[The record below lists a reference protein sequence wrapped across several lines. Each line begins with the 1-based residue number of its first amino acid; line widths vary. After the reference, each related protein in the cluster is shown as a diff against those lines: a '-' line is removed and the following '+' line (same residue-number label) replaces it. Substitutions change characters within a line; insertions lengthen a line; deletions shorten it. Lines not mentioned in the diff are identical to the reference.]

1 MTSLISGT
9 VLSAAQSA
17 RRRLLADDL
26 AGWDPYDGLTSPLF
40 RLPGLRSSWLVR
52 FGAQQVILRA
62 PFNLRPL
69 LRIEPQVNAVTVA
82 LYLQG
87 LVDLAAVGVV
97 LRDRALAEID
107 LRVAELERMRSDGS
121 GACWGYPFPWEGRR
135 HRMPAGTPTVVATSI
150 VVNALF
156 RVWRFTGHEAAGA
169 LVRDS
174 ARFVLEDLPT
184 VVDDDSGL
192 CWAYSPVDDN
202 AVLNA
207 TLKGS
212 RLLAQAVAAGFPERD
227 RALRAAHRSAWFV
240 AAHAEASGRLPYAVL
255 GDARTWAD
263 NFHTGYV
270 LECFDEYRE
279 LTGDHSFDATIARAS
294 QYYASSFF
302 ADDGTPRYYD
312 DRDGRLDPT
321 AAGQAMLVLPR
332 LDRLPL
338 AERVAAITIERLQ
351 RSDGSFAYRPDRPE
365 HFARWSTAWVFAG
378 LASCHRQR
386 VEVEHGALAGAPAFR
401 VDDPMADG

>member
-1 MTSLISGT
+1 VTSLINGT

-17 RRRLLADDL
+17 RRRMLADDL

-40 RLPGLRSSWLVR
+40 RLPGLRRSWLVR
-52 FGAQQVILRA
+52 FGAQQMILRA

-69 LRIEPQVNAVTVA
+69 LRIKPQVNAVTVA

-97 LRDRALAEID
+97 PRDRALAEID
-107 LRVAELERMRSDGS
+107 ERVDELARMRSVGS

-156 RVWRFTGHEAAGA
+156 RVWRFCDHEPTAA
-169 LVRDS
+169 LIRDS

-212 RLLAQAVAAGFPERD
+212 RLLAQAVTAGYPDRD

-279 LTGDHSFDATIARAS
+279 LTGDTTFDATIARAS
-294 QYYASSFF
+294 EYYTSSFF
-302 ADDGTPRYYD
+302 AEDGTPRYYD

-332 LDRLPL
+332 LGRLAL
-338 AERVAAITIERLQ
+338 AERVAAVTIERLQ
-351 RSDGSFAYRPDRPE
+351 RSDGSFAYRPDRRE
-365 HFARWSTAWVFAG
+365 HFVRWSTAWAFAG
-378 LASCHRQR
+378 LTSVSRH
-386 VEVEHGALAGAPAFR
+386 R
-401 VDDPMADG
+401 VDAENDVLGGSPPLRLD